1 MNSFFR
7 WATSLVFGAV
17 IAYVT
22 WTKEDVNNSETEKPL
37 QRKYGSVIAPNLLM
51 TFILLMFA
59 AAAISSDVRFSFDSL
74 FPLIC
79 GVFISMGLF
88 FALFILLLPV
98 LRKYVSAKAI
108 ALMWL
113 LPNYLY
119 ITVQNYMV
127 LDKPRFV
134 VDMGNVP
141 MRTVSLIWIS
151 AAALVFTAYVIRHF
165 IFRFKLLRHA
175 KPLGCG
181 KVLFLWEKM
190 QTDYEFKKPCIKI
203 VTSANTATPISVGLF
218 RHTMVLVLP
227 HTDYT
232 EDELKLIFKHELIHI
247 IRSDSQIKLFIAF
260 CNAVCW
266 FNPLMWIAMKKCSED
281 LELSCDEYVIE
292 DCSKVEKDLYG
303 NLILSAVGNETGFTT
318 CLSAGAEALKYR
330 LTNIYKPKR
339 RFKGSI
345 IVGTVMAAML
355 LLSGNIAFSYNHQSL
370 AEVFAGNVSEVNID
384 PSYISMGEDNS
395 YKAYYCN
402 DPDVLD
408 DYLMDLSICQVSGY
422 YSDMDNEGKHLYCHY
437 QTDKGLV
444 VVCLDDN
451 TLEYSPLYTAGRKE
465 SRTYYLDE
473 AVDWD
478 HIMSIISLSPLEE
491 EAEPDL

>member
-79 GVFISMGLF
+79 GVFISIGLF

-134 VDMGNVP
+134 FDMGNVP

-181 KVLFLWEKM
+181 KVPFLWEKM

-203 VTSANTATPISVGLF
+203 VTSGNTATPISVGLF

-330 LTNIYKPKR
+330 LTNIYKPRR
-339 RFKGSI
+339 RFGGSI
-345 IVGTVMAAML
+345 IVGVIMVVML
-355 LLSGNIAFSYNHQSL
+355 LTSGNIALSYNHQTLSDVFNKNVN
-370 AEVFAGNVSEVNID
+370 EVCFDKNSPTLGEGHTFRTYCCDDPNALNSYIMNLGVSEITGN
-384 PSYISMGEDNS
+384 
-395 YKAYYCN
+395 YKDMAY
-402 DPDVLD
+402 
-408 DYLMDLSICQVSGY
+408 
-422 YSDMDNEGKHLYCHY
+422 EGKCLYCHY
-437 QTDKGLV
+437 QTDEGLV
-444 VVCLDDN
+444 VLCIKDYAV
-451 TLEYSPLYTAGRKE
+451 EYSPLYTAGR
-465 SRTYYLDE
+465 RDAHTYYLDE
-473 AVDWD
+473 DVDWD
-478 HIMSIISLSPLEE
+478 YLMSMFSV
-491 EAEPDL
+491 AQ